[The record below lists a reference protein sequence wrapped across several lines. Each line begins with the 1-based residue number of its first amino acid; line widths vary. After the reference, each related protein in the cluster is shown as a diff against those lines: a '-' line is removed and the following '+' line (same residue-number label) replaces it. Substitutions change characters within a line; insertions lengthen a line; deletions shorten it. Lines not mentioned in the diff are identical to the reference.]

1 MSPRNPSAR
10 RLVGFSAASPMG
22 LNDSSRQ
29 NVSDQFWRP
38 SACPL
43 TLRQS
48 WPQHRG
54 GSVAAAVNL
63 RW

>member
-22 LNDSSRQ
+22 LNDSGCQ

-38 SACPL
+38 VGVSLDTAAIGAA
-43 TLRQS
+43 TLWGQR
-48 WPQHRG
+48 RG
-54 GSVAAAVNL
+54 GG
-63 RW
+63 